1 MQQKVAIRSD
11 DWSTFNIIATV
22 EEWNPVADSSQVWL
36 RSDDG
41 TRIVVARHD
50 VEPVAQ

>member
-1 MQQKVAIRSD
+1 VIEVLKTLQRHEDKD
-11 DWSTFNIIATV
+11 DN
-22 EEWNPVADSSQVWL
+22 D
-36 RSDDG
+36 